1 MKDMITTIAS
11 IMILMIFVLQFVT
24 NQITYTKLAGSGSYV
39 KQFEHIA
46 VEAGEVSA
54 ENIQNLRRNAA
65 QVLNCLPD
73 EIHIDVKEAESETYV
88 YDVRVPL
95 KNIIGAAKMLGISE
109 EENRV
114 EYHFKESFWRQ
125 RRTRRMKNL
134 IMTMGIMILFCLLLK
149 FQTELNIIFVQ
160 NI

>member
-24 NQITYTKLAGSGSYV
+24 NQITYTRLTGAGSFV
-39 KQFEHIA
+39 KQFERA
-46 VEAGEVSA
+46 AAETGEVSA
-54 ENIQNLRRNAA
+54 ENIQGLRKNAA
-65 QVLNCLPD
+65 QALDCLPE
-73 EIHIDVKEAESETYV
+73 EIRVNVQGTESGAYA

-114 EYHFKESFWRQ
+114 EYHFKGVVLAPKEDEEDEEPDHDDGDYDSF
-125 RRTRRMKNL
+125 L
-134 IMTMGIMILFCLLLK
+134 SAS
-149 FQTELNIIFVQ
+149 
-160 NI
+160 